1 MPDQPIA
8 APDELSLAPD
18 VVRTA
23 LRYLRLECDLAD
35 IGAAAIR
42 LHRLADTEDY
52 DPAHRNRLEC
62 AAELLG
68 QLAEGTL

>member
-1 MPDQPIA
+1 MTKPA
-8 APDELSLAPD
+8 ELDLSPD

-42 LHRLADTEDY
+42 LHRLADTDEY
-52 DPAHRNRLEC
+52 DPAHRDRIES